1 MQPGTAAGGEGED
14 MVVAAVDAVHEGDEI
29 CKVAFGAEAGLFH
42 EYLGI
47 PAVVCGPGRMAQGH
61 KADEYIE
68 ISQLAKCDAMLDR
81 LLDRLEA
88 GL

>member
-1 MQPGTAAGGEGED
+1 MPATAAI
-14 MVVAAVDAVHEGDEI
+14 VDLLRQITHEGDEI